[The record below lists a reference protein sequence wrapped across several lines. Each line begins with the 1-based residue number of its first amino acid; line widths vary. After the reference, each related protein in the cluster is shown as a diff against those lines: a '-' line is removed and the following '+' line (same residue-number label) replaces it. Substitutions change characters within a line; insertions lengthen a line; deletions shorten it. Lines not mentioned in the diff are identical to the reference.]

1 MPSPRFQYLLLFGSI
16 HILCLISLA
25 GQPPSL
31 QSCIEKIQEIRA
43 QGSHEK
49 LPLYNRSCL
58 KLYPKSHV
66 LNHYYGLQH
75 LEREK
80 YLSASLHFERAREL
94 KPDKFEN
101 YLRLLRCYLAT
112 NDPLNRHRQ
121 VLKALSS
128 RFFDKPQIHG
138 VAGNILVEFD
148 RFQTAFKF
156 YREMIEKN
164 PDQNWFYSVKIG
176 QLYFLHQ
183 KFDLAL
189 QAFGTAN
196 LLKPN
201 QGDVLY
207 HIALTFEKL
216 GNSGKAEE
224 AMLKAKQL
232 GISPEFLS
240 EAD

>member
-1 MPSPRFQYLLLFGSI
+1 MTRLMANSPTLET
-16 HILCLISLA
+16 
-25 GQPPSL
+25 
-31 QSCIEKIQEIRA
+31 CIKKIQKVKE
-43 QGSHEK
+43 QGNHEK

-66 LNHYYGLQH
+66 LHHYYGLQ
-75 LEREK
+75 LMEREK

-94 KPDKFEN
+94 EPERFEN
-101 YLRLLRCYLAT
+101 YLRLLRCYLASS
-112 NDPLNRHRQ
+112 DPLNRHRQ
-121 VLKALSS
+121 VLNALSS
-128 RFFDKPQIHG
+128 RFFEKPQIHG
-138 VAGNILVEFD
+138 IAGNILVEFD
-148 RFQTAFKF
+148 RFQTAFRF
-156 YREMIEKN
+156 FRELIEKN